1 MSSADVHDVTG
12 GRPGGRASGV
22 PVPPGV
28 TSQDELEPAGTDVV
42 LPDLTDV
49 ESVLRAV
56 AEMTGMPPG
65 LADYNGETA
74 RAVLR
79 RQPARIVEGSIEG
92 GYTSAFEVICG
103 DCGDNPYLDYSEISP
118 RLQRLRGPYPLH
130 EGFTAYE
137 AHLAMT
143 THGVRDGPA

>member
-1 MSSADVHDVTG
+1 V
-12 GRPGGRASGV
+12 V
-22 PVPPGV
+22 P
-28 TSQDELEPAGTDVV
+28 
-42 LPDLTDV
+42 PDLTDV

-56 AEMTGMPPG
+56 AELTGMPTG
-65 LADYNGETA
+65 LADHNGSTA

-79 RQPARIVEGSIEG
+79 RRPVRIVESRVEG
-92 GYTSAFEVICG
+92 GYTSVFEVVCG
-103 DCGDNPYLDYSEISP
+103 DCGDNPHLDYSEISP

-143 THGVRDGPA
+143 THGVGDEPP